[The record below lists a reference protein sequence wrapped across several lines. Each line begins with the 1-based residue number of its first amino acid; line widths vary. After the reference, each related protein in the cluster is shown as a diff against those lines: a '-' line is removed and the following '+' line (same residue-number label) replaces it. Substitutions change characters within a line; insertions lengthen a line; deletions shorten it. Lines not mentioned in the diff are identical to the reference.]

1 MIAFLL
7 KISIVYAAGVLL
19 LYGIAALNRKL
30 AKMTRKKPEESE
42 HAWMEEESNP
52 CHDDICFFCG
62 KDIDERLFFVQHM
75 HRAVGEDFSTAY
87 EDKAVSIPCCEGC
100 LAANTAAAAK
110 ADRNNRI
117 AALLALAAVFAALMY
132 LFHGHSGAWLAAA
145 SNSILAGIAA
155 YHVTGKIAKPAYRK
169 KVEEYPVVATS
180 RGKSLEVGAA
190 PGEKPAAV
198 CRILTRPGGATM
210 ELIYCPPGEFMMG
223 SPASEVGRDDDEE
236 QHRVKLTKGF
246 WLGKYA
252 VTQRQWKS
260 VMGND
265 PSKWKGDNLPVESV
279 SWDDCQEFIG
289 KVNKRLKCGARLP
302 TEAEWE
308 YACRAGTSTAYS
320 WGNVLNGVKANC
332 CGKYPCGTDVKGV
345 YLERTVEVD
354 KYAPNPWGFYC
365 MHGNVGEWCSDWYGY
380 DYYKFSPA
388 NDPRGPDS
396 GTRRVMRGGG
406 WDSFASFCR
415 SAFRLGHFLIV
426 SRCEHDCGFRL
437 CCSEVG

>member
-1 MIAFLL
+1 MSAFLL

-169 KVEEYPVVATS
+169 KVEEYPVVAT
-180 RGKSLEVGAA
+180 
-190 PGEKPAAV
+190 
-198 CRILTRPGGATM
+198 
-210 ELIYCPPGEFMMG
+210 
-223 SPASEVGRDDDEE
+223 
-236 QHRVKLTKGF
+236 
-246 WLGKYA
+246 
-252 VTQRQWKS
+252 
-260 VMGND
+260 
-265 PSKWKGDNLPVESV
+265 
-279 SWDDCQEFIG
+279 
-289 KVNKRLKCGARLP
+289 
-302 TEAEWE
+302 
-308 YACRAGTSTAYS
+308 
-320 WGNVLNGVKANC
+320 
-332 CGKYPCGTDVKGV
+332 
-345 YLERTVEVD
+345 
-354 KYAPNPWGFYC
+354 
-365 MHGNVGEWCSDWYGY
+365 
-380 DYYKFSPA
+380 
-388 NDPRGPDS
+388 
-396 GTRRVMRGGG
+396 
-406 WDSFASFCR
+406 
-415 SAFRLGHFLIV
+415 
-426 SRCEHDCGFRL
+426 
-437 CCSEVG
+437 